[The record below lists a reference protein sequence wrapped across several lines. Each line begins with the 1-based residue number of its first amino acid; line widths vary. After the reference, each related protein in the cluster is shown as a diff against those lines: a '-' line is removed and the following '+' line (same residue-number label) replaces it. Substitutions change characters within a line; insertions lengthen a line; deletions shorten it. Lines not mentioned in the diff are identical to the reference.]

1 MSKPK
6 LCTICKHYGIETP
19 VELREDLERTFIFDE
34 FGKTVSIQLCRKHA
48 VDLFKTGQKRF
59 LLSHY
64 RILTD
69 LVDSDELKF
78 LDVLE
83 KTVQRNPD
91 KIF

>member
-1 MSKPK
+1 MNKPK

-19 VELREDLERTFIFDE
+19 SEMRDDLERNIIYDE
-34 FGKTVSIQLCRKHA
+34 FGKMVSIQLCRKHA
-48 VDLFKTGQKRF
+48 VDLFKSGQKKF

-64 RILTD
+64 RILID
-69 LVDSDELKF
+69 LVGSDELKF

-83 KTVQRNPD
+83 KTVQRNPS